1 MGKCTLVMPCLCRV
15 SLPLLNNVCRWSRL
29 LCEPHLFLNHVKG
42 DGFPRNRRTGFCSSC
57 LSHWRCSTCVFL
69 FRCSRFM
76 CSTSLVLS
84 GAVFLGFVSQL
95 IRHPY
100 NVPTVCG
107 AVFTHHTLARR
118 LLERN
123 ISCQSRG
130 HCVPPWQAWQT
141 ELVMLQGLGWRLTM
155 QEVLHSSRWDYVVSY
170 SVEGSFL

>member
-1 MGKCTLVMPCLCRV
+1 MRICVETCKTVWGSARLSCCFSAESACHFLTMFAGDHVSSVLVFKSCQRGRFSRKQAHAVLFE
-15 SLPLLNNVCRWSRL
+15 LPFAPKMQYL
-29 LCEPHLFLNHVKG
+29 
-42 DGFPRNRRTGFCSSC
+42 C
-57 LSHWRCSTCVFL
+57 LSFSLQSFHVQHVSCVVA
-69 FRCSRFM
+69 
-76 CSTSLVLS
+76 T

-130 HCVPPWQAWQT
+130 HCVPSWQA
-141 ELVMLQGLGWRLTM
+141 
-155 QEVLHSSRWDYVVSY
+155 
-170 SVEGSFL
+170 